1 MAVSA
6 SAWSVRR
13 FKTGIDASAAVEF
26 ALVFPVLL
34 ILMIVGIDIV
44 AYVNAVR
51 KTELLAATISEMI
64 SQAAPPIGSTTA
76 TVAAA
81 DLHFSYDSGLVVF
94 PYLMKDAARQ
104 SIAWWQ
110 DIYID
115 YASIKFTAI
124 PGASCTGQADLSS
137 CYTAAVVWTSSGTT
151 GGNYRPCLIPQL
163 AQSNT
168 SPPNKAFLPA
178 SIFGPTSIIAV
189 DIVFTF
195 TPTFGSAF
203 ITPLRIARSVFV
215 QPRYAALITY
225 SSTGNDGT
233 AQSCI

>member
-6 SAWSVRR
+6 SASLLEC
-13 FKTGIDASAAVEF
+13 FKRGNNASAAVEF
-26 ALVFPVLL
+26 ALIFPVLL
-34 ILMIVGIDIV
+34 ILMVVGTGMV

-64 SQAAPPIGSTTA
+64 SQASPPIGSTTA
-76 TVAAA
+76 SVTAA

-104 SIAWWQ
+104 SIYWWQ

-124 PGASCTGQADLSS
+124 PGKSCTGLADMSS

-151 GGNYRPCLIPQL
+151 GGNYRPCLIAQL
-163 AQSNT
+163 PQSNT
-168 SPPNKAFLPA
+168 AAPNKAYLPV
-178 SIFGPTSIIAV
+178 SIFGPNSIIAV

-203 ITPLRIARSVFV
+203 VTPLRIARSVFV

-225 SSTGNDGT
+225 SSTGTDGT
-233 AQSCI
+233 AQSCL